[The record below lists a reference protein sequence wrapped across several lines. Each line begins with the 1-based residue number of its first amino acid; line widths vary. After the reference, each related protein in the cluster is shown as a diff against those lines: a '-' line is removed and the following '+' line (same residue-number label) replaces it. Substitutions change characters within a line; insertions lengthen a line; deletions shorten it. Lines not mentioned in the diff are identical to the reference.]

1 MKLKIY
7 LFFYHSFL
15 GDIYKHGFKNWLSV
29 RLYNAALKLAG
40 NKEQLL
46 INQIFIGGN

>member
-15 GDIYKHGFKNWLSV
+15 GSIYKHGFRNWLSV
-29 RLYNAALKLAG
+29 RVANLAIKIAG
-40 NKEQLL
+40 GKDELL
-46 INQIFIGGN
+46 LNQIFIGGN